1 MVGFTLLAV
10 LSASLPYVIHAQN
23 TSWHRYIRS
32 PDTALVSPSRILSIE
47 NNVTNADFLLNTNSS
62 FTTLSRSDAE
72 SAPSITIDFGLN
84 IVGFPIFTFA
94 GASSNSP
101 GIRVAFSETLQFLG
115 DRSDFTRSDNGQ
127 TITNGTDQHSVS
139 AEASTWTD
147 VRGCQE
153 DDPKKVCADG
163 LHGFRYMR
171 IWLDALEADAP
182 LAEPTGEVRIESV
195 QLNYT
200 AFLGTPD
207 TFQGWFEC
215 SDEELTQYWYDSAYT
230 NDMNI
235 DLFLRDYI
243 DAREADSAF
252 LEGKPVLF
260 DGAKRDRDPYVG
272 DLAVAGRTLY
282 LTHPTAAGAAKNMLL
297 DLAQHQREDGWI
309 PPASIRSYTLP
320 LFDYPLWWAMTSYDY
335 VLYTGDNAY
344 LEEVWPVMVKVLDTY
359 YPSVTDNTT
368 ALLWRGE
375 ETGTGDYGDYAFLPR
390 TGPIAY
396 YNSLYILTLK
406 SAANLADWNNKTEGA
421 AWRDRAETVTTA
433 LNTHLWDEAAGA
445 YLDSTVGPTRHAQDG
460 NSIAILSGASPRNRS
475 LSSLSYLNSN
485 TRQSYGNAFYDSGGD
500 ELDPNAGFSS
510 RVYAF
515 ISYFEISARFEV
527 NLASEAI
534 EQAKR
539 MYGHMAK
546 NDPGVTMWEGIGQ
559 NGSLYEGGFTSCA
572 HGWSTGILP
581 VLSNYVLGV
590 MPTRS
595 GFEEFSVRPVVPEGL
610 TWATGVV
617 PTLNGDILVNWKIEG
632 SFVMDVTVP
641 MGSKAVLSVPM
652 EEARS
657 LSVDGEVVWEN
668 GEGKEL
674 GARYGDGYVSVDV
687 EGTGKKVSFVVG

>member
-1 MVGFTLLAV
+1 
-10 LSASLPYVIHAQN
+10 
-23 TSWHRYIRS
+23 
-32 PDTALVSPSRILSIE
+32 LVSPSRILSTE

-62 FTTLSRSDAE
+62 FTTLSRSDDD

-153 DDPKKVCADG
+153 EDPKKVCADG

-182 LAEPTGEVRIESV
+182 LAEPTGQVRIESV

-215 SDEELTQYWYDSAYT
+215 SDEELTQYWFDSAYT

-235 DLFLRDYI
+235 DLFLSDYI
-243 DAREADSAF
+243 DAREADSTF

-344 LEEVWPVMVKVLDTY
+344 LEEVWLVMVKVLNTY

-368 ALLWRGE
+368 SLLWRGE

-396 YNSLYILTLK
+396 YNALYILTLK

-460 NSIAILSGASPRNRS
+460 NSIAILSGASPLNRS

-485 TRQSYGNAFYDSGGD
+485 TRQPYGNAFYDSGGD
-500 ELDPNAGFSS
+500 ELDPTAGFSS

-527 NLASEAI
+527 NLATEAI

-559 NGSLYEGGFTSCA
+559 NGSLYEGAFTSCA

-581 VLSNYVLGV
+581 ALSNYVLGV

-610 TWATGVV
+610 TWARGGV
-617 PTLNGDILVNWKIEG
+617 PTLNGDVLVDWKIEG

-641 MGSKAVLSVPM
+641 MGSKAVISVPM
-652 EEARS
+652 EETRS
-657 LSVDGEVVWEN
+657 LSADGEVVWES
-668 GEGKEL
+668 GEGKKL
-674 GARYGDGYVSVDV
+674 GARFGDGYVSVDL
-687 EGTGKKVSFVVG
+687 EGAGKKVSFVVG